1 MQTKSPTVT
10 FKIGDKPHTVVFN
23 YRRLLAIETATKG
36 TVLQLVNEFASYAG
50 DEKDPAAQADA
61 AARFSL
67 TKTSQFLA
75 GCFGVEVDDLDATVP
90 MGEFRAAFVTLLPG
104 FVDAVRQLNGMDQ
117 EPAADP
123 QPAQVSPS

>member
-1 MQTKSPTVT
+1 MQTKSPTVSI
-10 FKIGDKPHTVVFN
+10 KLGDKDRTVVFN
-23 YRRLLAIETATKG
+23 YQRLVAIEAATHG

-61 AARFSL
+61 AARFSI
-67 TKTSQFLA
+67 TKTTQFLS
-75 GCFGVEVDDLDATVP
+75 GCFDVPAGELDAIVP
-90 MGEFRAAFVTLLPG
+90 MGEFRLAFVSLLPG